1 MDNRMTVS
9 ELIEHLKT
17 LPQDYEI
24 WSYDADYGCDAV
36 QAPVIRESVLV
47 IHTNC
52 QVKILGDM
60 AER

>member
-9 ELIEHLKT
+9 DLIEHLKT

-24 WSYDADYGCDAV
+24 WSYDAAYGCDAID
-36 QAPVIRESVLV
+36 APVIRESVL
-47 IHTNC
+47 IMHTNR